1 MTQFFLFIPSELVV
15 FPLQISR
22 SISVGG
28 PNRVWA
34 LDSVNRLYLR
44 QEVTSVFPEGT
55 SWLQVASS
63 GQVRSISAHANELWA
78 VLDSVSPG
86 SAVVSGL
93 VTVLAGGSSSGG
105 GAIVGNARGV
115 LVRRSGVT
123 PNDAKGMGWDI
134 AIGVRLIVSVNIY
147 NDVFS

>member
-1 MTQFFLFIPSELVV
+1 M
-15 FPLQISR
+15 
-22 SISVGG
+22 GG

-34 LDSVNRLYLR
+34 LDSINRLYLR

-55 SWLQVASS
+55 SWLLVASS

-93 VTVLAGGSSSGG
+93 VTALAGGGGGSGG
-105 GAIVGNARGV
+105 TVVGNARGV

-123 PNDAKGMGWDI
+123 PNEPKGTGWDI
-134 AIGVRLIVSVNIY
+134 AIGVRL
-147 NDVFS
+147 VFSPDVNPFLKEKLSSF